1 MRNAIGGAW
10 LYSMVMVFTVFLVA
24 FVSITLNYA
33 NAYKMQNQM
42 MSAIEANDGFNS
54 SSLEQMQGVIS
65 TYSYRSTGN
74 CESGYTDGD
83 FIGVLNGNKGN
94 KNVDGKYNY
103 CISRIKSSSA
113 GSNNYTKYYYNVT
126 VFFGFDLPLFGNLYT
141 FRVNGETNGIM
152 YPCKDFFD

>member
-1 MRNAIGGAW
+1 MIEWEMQLVVLGYIQW
-10 LYSMVMVFTVFLVA
+10 LWYLQVFLVA

-74 CESGYTDGD
+74 CE
-83 FIGVLNGNKGN
+83 
-94 KNVDGKYNY
+94 
-103 CISRIKSSSA
+103 
-113 GSNNYTKYYYNVT
+113 
-126 VFFGFDLPLFGNLYT
+126 
-141 FRVNGETNGIM
+141 
-152 YPCKDFFD
+152 